1 MKFQYP
7 LAIVL
12 LLSLFPFAV
21 SSFSAEE
28 ETKLIEKALV
38 ESLSTQEQKDIV
50 RKYLLNLAKKKRD
63 EAGHLRELAS
73 SEPKG
78 EASSGRKRKLV
89 GLASQLEREAEIHE
103 ATLRNLQTTST
114 Q

>member
-1 MKFQYP
+1 MKIQSFVG
-7 LAIVL
+7 LVL
-12 LLSLFPFAV
+12 ILSLFPFAV

-38 ESLSTQEQKDIV
+38 ESLSTPEQKEIV
-50 RKYLLNLAKKKRD
+50 GKYLANLSKKKRD
-63 EAGHLRELAS
+63 EAIHLRELAS

-78 EASSGRKRKLV
+78 HSRKKKLIELAIQLEKEAS
-89 GLASQLEREAEIHE
+89 IHE
-103 ATLRNLQTTST
+103 ETLKNLQKFSV